1 MLGIVIGILALLAFV
16 PLVHAEDVENET
28 PSGEPLVIAPLTNET
43 VEDLNESD
51 ASGFKPLI
59 QELKVLFEPNQERKV
74 RLELELARLRLIQAK
89 IAAKHNNTAA
99 MERAI
104 EAHNRIMDR
113 VRARI
118 EAISNKG
125 GNLTGLDRAIQVHEL
140 RIAKLNAILASENLT
155 AEQKA
160 KIEAKIEH
168 IENVTWKLQNIQA
181 KLLNKTKENEL
192 EEEELELEEN
202 ETAEQ
207 NCTDSDGGKD
217 YYVSSGFRYPC
228 AGHGT
233 ATCGVFGEYCDG
245 SRLHEEWCEDG
256 QYKEE
261 YYDCP
266 NGCKDG
272 ACISNNTVTS
282 SCGATGCTSC
292 GCGNK

>member
-1 MLGIVIGILALLAFV
+1 MKTLGIIIGILALLAFV

-28 PSGEPLVIAPLTNET
+28 PSGEPLVIAPPVNET
-43 VEDLNESD
+43 DLNESD

-59 QELKVLFEPNQERKV
+59 QELKVMFEPNQERKV
-74 RLELELARLRLIQAK
+74 QLELELARLRLIQAK

-104 EAHNRIMDR
+104 EAHNRIMEKI
-113 VRARI
+113 RARI
-118 EAISNKG
+118 AAISNKG

-160 KIEAKIEH
+160 KIEARIEH
-168 IENVTWKLQNIQA
+168 VENVTWKLQNVQA
-181 KLLNKTKENEL
+181 KLLNKTKENET
-192 EEEELELEEN
+192 EEE
-202 ETAEQ
+202 

-217 YYVSSGFRYPC
+217 YYVSSGFRSPC
-228 AGHGT
+228 A
-233 ATCGVFGEYCDG
+233 ANVPCGVFGEYCDG

-266 NGCKDG
+266 NGCEDG

-282 SCGATGCTSC
+282 SCGAKPCTSC
-292 GCGNK
+292 GCGKK